1 MKNRFININIS
12 LVRVRRPNFPFNCY
26 TLNLAEQEEVKKEG
40 VKQLFIN
47 FWPNKNSSLKILLE
61 DKALACNRTIKYHK
75 FFFSGQSVEITDL
88 GKSNRG
94 FFDCGG
100 GGILGCKDDLVLCRY
115 ECPKCDL
122 SAICKS
128 YPQLLAI

>member
-1 MKNRFININIS
+1 MVNAMGLID
-12 LVRVRRPNFPFNCY
+12 
-26 TLNLAEQEEVKKEG
+26 EEG

-94 FFDCGG
+94 FFDLGG
-100 GGILGCKDDLVLCRY
+100 GEEGRHIG
-115 ECPKCDL
+115 PK
-122 SAICKS
+122 SRS
-128 YPQLLAI
+128 TTVP